1 MPRRA
6 MRPRSIAVVLVA
18 VCASAAAALWVRR
31 APGAGA
37 PHLNLLVITLDTMRA
52 DALGA
57 YGAADGA
64 TPNLDRLARSGVV
77 FDDAIAA
84 APLTLPAHVSLFTAK
99 YPPRHGVR
107 DNGGFVL
114 HPRQR
119 TLAARLAPAGFPPG
133 GVVRPDVLRPPR
145 GLAPRL

>member
-1 MPRRA
+1 MRAGLAASTVTPTSTAPVPSLANPRMP
-6 MRPRSIAVVLVA
+6 PGAV
-18 VCASAAAALWVRR
+18 SDPPGAAAPR
-31 APGAGA
+31 
-37 PHLNLLVITLDTMRA
+37 LNLLVITLDTMRA

-77 FDDAIAA
+77 FDHAIAA

-114 HPRQR
+114 
-119 TLAARLAPAGFPPG
+119 
-133 GVVRPDVLRPPR
+133 
-145 GLAPRL
+145 

>member
-1 MPRRA
+1 
-6 MRPRSIAVVLVA
+6 
-18 VCASAAAALWVRR
+18 
-31 APGAGA
+31 
-37 PHLNLLVITLDTMRA
+37 MRA

-77 FDDAIAA
+77 FGDAIAA
-84 APLTLPAHVSLFTAK
+84 APLTLPAHVSLFTAE

-114 HPRQR
+114 DARQP
-119 TLAARLAPAGFPPG
+119 TLAARLASAG
-133 GVVRPDVLRPPR
+133 VRTGRIDRACLLVRRR
-145 GLAPRL
+145 GITRGIATPIDGI